1 MLKKTDLTQMKTI
14 FLQVH
19 NACPDVTRLYT
30 LSGIVLTLTKI
41 GHFFL
46 QYCNREEYENTEMIY
61 SLLQNHQYLVF
72 LFMSSSFLI
81 GENTLLY
88 FS

>member
-46 QYCNREEYENTEMIY
+46 Q
-61 SLLQNHQYLVF
+61 
-72 LFMSSSFLI
+72 
-81 GENTLLY
+81 
-88 FS
+88 